1 MMFLDTCVP
10 TLRNRTNK
18 NNNKCFLHKW
28 FKVVQ
33 PIAIPMCEHLKN
45 HYNCHNATVCHNLT
59 KTIFSFSFIKCV
71 FKKSYHGSLIC

>member
-33 PIAIPMCEHLKN
+33 PIAIPMCELFCN
-45 HYNCHNATVCHNLT
+45 YITP
-59 KTIFSFSFIKCV
+59 V
-71 FKKSYHGSLIC
+71 FDLSMVEL